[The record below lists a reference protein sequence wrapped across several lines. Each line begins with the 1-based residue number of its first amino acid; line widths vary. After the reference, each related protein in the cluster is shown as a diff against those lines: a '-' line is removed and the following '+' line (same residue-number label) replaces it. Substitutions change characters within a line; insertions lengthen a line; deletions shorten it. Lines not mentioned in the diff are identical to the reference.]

1 MLNQK
6 FKTYSSLTDV
16 LQSTRVY
23 KYIRFLNATT
33 QKCLTS
39 KDINRLFSVSDIFN
53 VLKDKQNITPIFNL
67 FYLYIQTLHY
77 QLSKA
82 K

>member
-16 LQSTRVY
+16 LQSTRIY

-39 KDINRLFSVSDIFN
+39 KDINRFFSVSDIFN
-53 VLKDKQNITPIFNL
+53 VLKDKQNITRIFNL